1 MNQSCL
7 ICAEEFNTKKHL
19 PVTCEFCEFTAC
31 STCCQRYVLDQET
44 SICMNNDCNKEW
56 TRKFVVNTF
65 HKTWVSKDWKDM
77 NAKVAVDK
85 EKALFPNTM
94 GVIANI
100 KAKEAVKTEISQI
113 QRQIDTLYTLKYDL
127 ERQVR
132 NGDIVAEKSVSNG
145 RKCPDPECRGYL
157 STQWKCG
164 LCEKWA
170 CPECHVIKGD
180 TRDAEHTCNPDTLAT
195 AKLLDKDTKP
205 CPKCSTPIHK
215 IEGCDQMWCTQCHTG
230 FSWRRGTIENRVHN
244 PHYYEWQRQNGGGR
258 APRNVGDL
266 ECGRDIG
273 DFNIHNRL
281 TAAFNLIKSI
291 NKSRY
296 DPSVEKHLRGTLAV
310 KSLNK
315 ITDQE
320 IAEKEKAL
328 KDARDKSTSIKY
340 NLFRIIRNTI
350 HLNEIVAPR
359 FRQTNEDVNQDARI
373 QFITKKYD
381 DKKFASIIHKNNK
394 ATSKKQ
400 DIFNVIQLQHQG
412 VTDIIFRIIDALS
425 PIDNA
430 IDRKVKNIKGK
441 TCREVA
447 EQIYTLY
454 EEFQTLTDYSNNLLR
469 EHSKTYQC
477 KCWVIDHLEER
488 QYATFK

>member
-1 MNQSCL
+1 MENTCL
-7 ICAEEFNTKKHL
+7 ICAEGFNTKKFK

-31 STCCQRYVLDQET
+31 STCCQRYVVDQEIST
-44 SICMNNDCNKEW
+44 CMNNDCKKEW

-65 HKTWVSKDWKDM
+65 TNTWVSKDWKNM

-85 EKALFPNTM
+85 EKALFPATM
-94 GVIANI
+94 GVVAER
-100 KAKEAVKTEISQI
+100 KAKEAAEAEII
-113 QRQIDTLYTLKYDL
+113 IIGKQIDTLINLRKTL
-127 ERQVR
+127 ERQVS
-132 NGDIVAEKSVSNG
+132 NGGIVANKIVSNG
-145 RKCPDPECRGYL
+145 RKCPDSECRGYL

-180 TRDAEHTCNPDTLAT
+180 RRDTEHTCDPDTLAT

-230 FSWRRGTIENRVHN
+230 FSWRRGTIENRIHN

-273 DFNIHNRL
+273 DRNVHNRIS
-281 TAAFNLIKSI
+281 TAFKIFQYV
-291 NKSRY
+291 NKSQQ
-296 DPSVEKHLRGTLAV
+296 DSSVE
-310 KSLNK
+310 
-315 ITDQE
+315 ITDQA
-320 IAEKEKAL
+320 IAEKEKTL
-328 KDARDKSTSIKY
+328 KNNRDNLKSVGDNILK
-340 NLFRIIRNTI
+340 IIRNTI
-350 HLNEIVAPR
+350 HLSEVVAPR

-373 QFITKKYD
+373 QFIMNKYD

-394 ATSKKQ
+394 SISKKQ
-400 DIFNVIQLQHQG
+400 DIFNVIQLQQQG
-412 VTDIIFRIIDALS
+412 VTDIIFRMIDSLSPMDDIID
-425 PIDNA
+425 
-430 IDRKVKNIKGK
+430 KVVKTFSGK
-441 TCREVA
+441 IPNEVA
-447 EQIYTLY
+447 RRIYALY
-454 EEFQTLTDYSNNLLR
+454 EEFETLTAYSNNLLR

-477 KCWVIDHLEER
+477 KCWVIEHLTQR
-488 QYATFK
+488 QDATFK

>member
-1 MNQSCL
+1 MDQSCL
-7 ICAEEFNTKKHL
+7 ICAEDFTFKKHQS
-19 PVTCEFCEFTAC
+19 VTCEFCEFTAC

-44 SICMNNDCNKEW
+44 STCMNNDCKKEW

-65 HKTWVSKDWKDM
+65 PNGWVSKDWKNM

-94 GVIANI
+94 GVIADI
-100 KAKEAVKTEISQI
+100 KAKEDAKAEISQL
-113 QRQIDTLYTLKYDL
+113 QQQINILTDLKNQLD
-127 ERQVR
+127 RQVR
-132 NGDIVAEKSVSNG
+132 NGGIVAEKIVSNG
-145 RKCPDPECRGYL
+145 RKCPDSECRGYL

-180 TRDAEHTCNPDTLAT
+180 TRDTEHTCDPDTLAT

-230 FSWRRGTIENRVHN
+230 FSWRRGTIETYIHN

-266 ECGRDIG
+266 ECGRDIS
-273 DFNIHNRL
+273 DRDVHRRL
-281 TAAFNLIKSI
+281 SLAFHQIRIQYKYNSAWRSSKQ
-291 NKSRY
+291 
-296 DPSVEKHLRGTLAV
+296 DPSVE
-310 KSLNK
+310 
-315 ITDQE
+315 ITDVE
-320 IAEKEKAL
+320 IAERENMF
-328 KDARDKSTSIKY
+328 KDDRDKDTSIE
-340 NLFRIIRNTI
+340 NSIFRIIRNTI
-350 HLNEIVAPR
+350 HLHAVVAPR
-359 FRQTNEDVNQDARI
+359 FRQTNEDVNQNARV

-394 ATSKKQ
+394 AISKKQ
-400 DIFNVIQLQHQG
+400 DIFDVIQFQHQG
-412 VTDIIFRIIDALS
+412 VTDIIFRMMDVLS
-425 PIDNA
+425 PINDV
-430 IDRKVKNIKGK
+430 IDATVDIIKTK
-441 TCREVA
+441 TMSGVA

-454 EEFQTLTDYSNNLLR
+454 KEFETLTKYSNNLLLD
-469 EHSKTYQC
+469 HAKTYQC
-477 KCWVIDHLEER
+477 KIWVIEHLVER
-488 QYATFK
+488 QLTTFK

>member
-1 MNQSCL
+1 MDQSCL
-7 ICAEEFNTKKHL
+7 ICAEEFNTKNHK
-19 PVTCEFCEFTAC
+19 PVTCEFCDFTAC
-31 STCCQRYVLDQET
+31 STCCQRYVIDQET
-44 SICMNNDCNKEW
+44 STCMNNDCKKEW

-65 HKTWVSKDWKDM
+65 NKTWVSKEWKDM

-85 EKALFPNTM
+85 EKALFPSTM

-100 KAKEAVKTEISQI
+100 KAKEAVKTEILQI
-113 QRQIDTLYTLKYDL
+113 QQQIDTLYNLKFNL

-132 NGDIVAEKSVSNG
+132 NGNIVAEKNVSNG
-145 RKCPDPECRGYL
+145 RKCPDSECRGYL

-273 DFNIHNRL
+273 DHTIHTRIVS
-281 TAAFNLIKSI
+281 AFNLIRNI
-291 NKSRY
+291 NKSRH
-296 DPSVEKHLRGTLAV
+296 DPSVELIDV
-310 KSLNK
+310 
-315 ITDQE
+315 E

-328 KDARDKSTSIKY
+328 KNARDKATYIKDCI
-340 NLFRIIRNTI
+340 FRIIRNTI
-350 HLNEIVAPR
+350 HLNEVVAPR
-359 FRQTNEDVNQDARI
+359 FQQTNEDVNQDARI

-381 DKKFASIIHKNNK
+381 DKKFASVIHKNNK

-412 VTDIIFRIIDALS
+412 VTDIIFRMIDALS
-425 PIDNA
+425 PINNV
-430 IDRKVKNIKGK
+430 IDRRANTVKGK
-441 TCREVA
+441 ICREVA

-454 EEFQTLTDYSNNLLR
+454 EEFQTLTEYSNNLLR

-477 KCWVIDHLEER
+477 KCWVINHLEER

>member
-1 MNQSCL
+1 MDQSCL
-7 ICAEEFNTKKHL
+7 ICAEDFNAKKHQ
-19 PVTCEFCEFTAC
+19 PIACEFCEFTAC
-31 STCCQRYVLDQET
+31 STCCQHYVLDQET
-44 SICMNNDCNKEW
+44 SICMNNDCKKEW

-65 HKTWVSKDWKDM
+65 NKTWVSKDWKDM

-85 EKALFPNTM
+85 EKALIPGTM
-94 GVIANI
+94 GVVANI
-100 KAKEAVKTEISQI
+100 KAKEAAKAEITQI
-113 QRQIDTLYTLKYDL
+113 QQQLDTLIALKNTL

-132 NGDIVAEKSVSNG
+132 NGDIVAEKVVSNG
-145 RKCPDPECRGYL
+145 RKCPDSECRGYL

-180 TRDAEHTCNPDTLAT
+180 TRDTEHTCDPDTLAT

-258 APRNVGDL
+258 APRNVGDF

-273 DFNIHNRL
+273 DRNVHNRI
-281 TAAFNLIKSI
+281 TRAFDVIKFAYR
-291 NKSRY
+291 SRVN
-296 DPSVEKHLRGTLAV
+296 PSVE
-310 KSLNK
+310 
-315 ITDQE
+315 ITNAE
-320 IAEKEKAL
+320 TVEKEKEL
-328 KDARDKSTSIKY
+328 KETRDKAKSIGDSI
-340 NLFRIIRNTI
+340 FRIIRNTL
-350 HLNEIVAPR
+350 HLSEVVGPR
-359 FRQTNEDVNQDARI
+359 FRQANEDVNQDARV
-373 QFITKKYD
+373 QYITQKYD

-394 ATSKKQ
+394 AISKKQ

-412 VTDIIFRIIDALS
+412 VTDIIFRII
-425 PIDNA
+425 NA
-430 IDRKVKNIKGK
+430 ISPMNDLIDKKTKNIKGILCGQVIK
-441 TCREVA
+441 
-447 EQIYTLY
+447 QIYSLY
-454 EEFQTLTDYSNNLLR
+454 EEFETLTEYSNNLLR

-477 KCWVIDHLEER
+477 KWWVIEHLSER
-488 QYATFK
+488 QFKTFT

>member
-1 MNQSCL
+1 MDQSCL
-7 ICAEEFNTKKHL
+7 ICAEDFNTHKLK

-44 SICMNNDCNKEW
+44 STCMNNDCNKEW

-65 HKTWVSKDWKDM
+65 PKTWVSKDWKNM

-94 GVIANI
+94 GIIADI

-113 QRQIDTLYTLKYDL
+113 QQQIDTLIDLKNQLD
-127 ERQVR
+127 RQVR
-132 NGDIVAEKSVSNG
+132 NGGIVAEKSVSNG
-145 RKCPDPECRGYL
+145 RKCPDAECRGFL

-180 TRDAEHTCNPDTLAT
+180 TRDTEHTCDPDTLAT

-258 APRNVGDL
+258 APRNVGDF

-273 DFNIHNRL
+273 DRNLHDRIRRTFNVLKFAYR
-281 TAAFNLIKSI
+281 
-291 NKSRY
+291 SRVNS
-296 DPSVEKHLRGTLAV
+296 SVE
-310 KSLNK
+310 
-315 ITDQE
+315 ITNAE
-320 IAEKEKAL
+320 TVEKEKAL
-328 KDARDKSTSIKY
+328 KKTRDKAKSIGDSI
-340 NLFRIIRNTI
+340 FRIIRNTI
-350 HLNEIVAPR
+350 HLNEVVGPR
-359 FRQTNEDVNQDARI
+359 FRQANEDVNQDARV
-373 QFITKKYD
+373 QYITKKYD

-394 ATSKKQ
+394 AISKKQ

-412 VTDIIFRIIDALS
+412 VTDIIFRMIDAFS
-425 PIDNA
+425 PMNDMIDA
-430 IDRKVKNIKGK
+430 TSK
-441 TCREVA
+441 TIRSSVCSQVIPK
-447 EQIYTLY
+447 IYTLY
-454 EEFQTLTDYSNNLLR
+454 EEFETLTEYSNNLLR

-477 KCWVIDHLEER
+477 KCWVIKHLEER